1 MKLPREP
8 QPTFLDPSGRR
19 WRRLRAGTV
28 VAGVVSTALFLFVLT
43 GVIVPPLLPELPFV
57 QTAIDS
63 LGHAPRARRPVVKHS
78 LSVRAE
84 RWRVASRQRLFAYL
98 AKHPAPPGV
107 RYAQLPLVRRRTAPE
122 PAGASIITG
131 CYVNWDDNSLASLR
145 SHIDALDWVV
155 AEWGFV
161 DRGVDTLPV
170 RFQVDRRALA
180 VVARAKQPVHVLAL
194 ITNFT
199 GDDFDSLAVT
209 RLLAHPR
216 LWRRAVTTIA
226 DTLAHYDLAGVTID
240 FENLPRA
247 VHPALLRFLGTLKRR
262 LARDGRLVTQAV
274 PGDDASWPVERYAA
288 IDDYIFLMLY
298 DEHDPSDDPGPIAS
312 EGWFAHHLARVL
324 ARVPP
329 AKVIV
334 SLGQYGYEWSD
345 TAESA

>member
-1 MKLPREP
+1 
-8 QPTFLDPSGRR
+8 
-19 WRRLRAGTV
+19 
-28 VAGVVSTALFLFVLT
+28 
-43 GVIVPPLLPELPFV
+43 
-57 QTAIDS
+57 
-63 LGHAPRARRPVVKHS
+63 
-78 LSVRAE
+78 
-84 RWRVASRQRLFAYL
+84 
-98 AKHPAPPGV
+98 
-107 RYAQLPLVRRRTAPE
+107 
-122 PAGASIITG
+122 
-131 CYVNWDDNSLASLR
+131 
-145 SHIDALDWVV
+145 
-155 AEWGFV
+155 
-161 DRGVDTLPV
+161 
-170 RFQVDRRALA
+170 
-180 VVARAKQPVHVLAL
+180 HVLAL
-194 ITNFT
+194 ITNVT

-345 TAESA
+345 TAESATELTFQDVMQLARDHGRAPAMDGAALNPTLAWDDPDSTSHIVWFLDAATAYNQILRTGPLGVAGVGVWRLGSEDPSLWTVLDRGGLRAADAVHLCDRALWPEEARRRADVRRRARCHLDTARPRHARVPRRHRDLFRHRGECRAPSRAVAPDVA